1 MRAANGRRPLVVS
14 FAPMQ
19 LHPNPPRMIT
29 VVIAVALA
37 VIGVV
42 FALPMDAGV
51 AVLQPIL
58 EPLLTPIG
66 LHVDQELGY
75 LALFLSSGLLVAG
88 SLVPGI

>member
-1 MRAANGRRPLVVS
+1 MS
-14 FAPMQ
+14 

-29 VVIAVALA
+29 VAAAIALA

-51 AVLQPIL
+51 AVLEPIL

-66 LHVDQELGY
+66 LSVDRELGY

-88 SLVPGI
+88 SLLPGI

>member
-1 MRAANGRRPLVVS
+1 
-14 FAPMQ
+14 MQ

-29 VVIAVALA
+29 VVVAVGLA

-51 AVLQPIL
+51 AVLEPIP

-66 LHVDQELGY
+66 LSADRELGY
-75 LALFLSSGLLVAG
+75 LAMYLSSGLLVAG

>member
-1 MRAANGRRPLVVS
+1 
-14 FAPMQ
+14 MQ

-29 VVIAVALA
+29 VAIAIALA

-51 AVLQPIL
+51 AVLEPIL
-58 EPLLTPIG
+58 EPLLTPLG
-66 LHVDQELGY
+66 LQVDRELGY
-75 LALFLSSGLLVAG
+75 LSLFISSGLLVAG

>member
-1 MRAANGRRPLVVS
+1 MS
-14 FAPMQ
+14 

-29 VVIAVALA
+29 VAAAVALA

-51 AVLQPIL
+51 ALLEPIL
-58 EPLLTPIG
+58 EPFLTPIG
-66 LHVDQELGY
+66 LPVDRELGY

-88 SLVPGI
+88 SLLPGR